1 MWTTPYYGGWNESGG
16 ASAPPFSFGVIIMGA
31 MNQRVGTGQPHC
43 GCGESIP
50 AEGMGTVWR
59 CTFPGC
65 GQWIDTR
72 DPTADHLFPMATRN
86 PHTGQAINQRECTC
100 SVRWTLSGYCH
111 DCDLPLPTLETG
123 VAGKG
128 GDE

>member
-1 MWTTPYYGGWNESGG
+1 M
-16 ASAPPFSFGVIIMGA
+16 
-31 MNQRVGTGQPHC
+31 RVTNHRVSTAQPHC

-50 AEGMGTVWR
+50 VEGMGTVWR

-72 DPTADHLFPMATRN
+72 DPTADHLFPMR
-86 PHTGQAINQRECTC
+86 ILKTC
-100 SVRWTLSGYCH
+100 SCWNVTGLIFSGASSVDDIPDWLCDSCH
-111 DCDLPLPTLETG
+111 LPVDYIPITSGKTTTLETG
-123 VAGKG
+123 VAGEG